1 MGICIKEA
9 LRIIKSNITK
19 ISYDM
24 VPIEDSNKK
33 IIAQDIYAKYP
44 LPSFNNSAVDGY
56 GVKLCD
62 EGEIVKVDATQCI
75 KIMTGERV
83 PSTVE
88 AVVPFELVDIID
100 DDHIRVPTGIEQNQ
114 HIRFAGEDIQKNE
127 KILSEGDEINFSA
140 ITILASQG
148 VTHIKVYKKP
158 KVSVLTSEE
167 ELKLHYEEIENYQIF
182 NSNTPTLLSRVKELG
197 CDVNFEGLAQD
208 GIELLQ
214 QMIENSPDVDFI
226 ITTGGMSV
234 GEANFTQEVFEQFEM
249 DILFNGIGIKP
260 EKPTI
265 FGKLGNTYILNL
277 PGNPLAASLIFE
289 VFGTIII
296 QKLSGS
302 KNIFHNYIST
312 KLSEDLKNKKG
323 KTTIIPGWFDG
334 DYFIPSK
341 KRFPGMVGVLHKC
354 NSMIILN
361 KDTTGL
367 LKDDI
372 VKVIPINWKFYT
384 DIQKDFFN

>member
-1 MGICIKEA
+1 MGISIEEA
-9 LRIIKSNITK
+9 LGIIKSNITK
-19 ISYDM
+19 ISSEM

-33 IIAQDIYAKYP
+33 IIAQDIYAKNS

-62 EGEIVKVDATQCI
+62 EGEMVKVDATQCI

-83 PSTVE
+83 PSSVE

-127 KILSEGDEINFSA
+127 KILSDGDEINFSA
-140 ITILASQG
+140 ITILASQDL
-148 VTHIKVYKKP
+148 THIKVYKKP
-158 KVSVLTSEE
+158 KVTVFTSEE
-167 ELKLHYEEIENYQIF
+167 ELKLHYKQIEDYQIL
-182 NSNTPTLLSRVKELG
+182 NSNTPTLLSRVNELG
-197 CDVNFEGLAQD
+197 CDVSFAGMAKEGMRS
-208 GIELLQ
+208 LQ
-214 QMIENSPDVDFI
+214 EMINNSPEVDFI
-226 ITTGGMSV
+226 ITTGGISL
-234 GEANFTQEVFEQFEM
+234 GEADFTQEVFEQFDM
-249 DILFNGIGIKP
+249 DMLFNGIAMKSK
-260 EKPTI
+260 KPTI
-265 FGKLGNTYILNL
+265 FGKIGATYILNL
-277 PGNPLAASLIFE
+277 PGNPLATTLLFE
-289 VFGTIII
+289 IFGTLII

-323 KTTIIPGWFDG
+323 RITIIPGWFDG
-334 DYFIPSK
+334 DCFTPSK
-341 KRFPGMVGVLHKC
+341 KKFPGMVGILHKC
-354 NSMIILN
+354 NSMIILSQN
-361 KDTTGL
+361 TTGI
-367 LKDDI
+367 LKGDS